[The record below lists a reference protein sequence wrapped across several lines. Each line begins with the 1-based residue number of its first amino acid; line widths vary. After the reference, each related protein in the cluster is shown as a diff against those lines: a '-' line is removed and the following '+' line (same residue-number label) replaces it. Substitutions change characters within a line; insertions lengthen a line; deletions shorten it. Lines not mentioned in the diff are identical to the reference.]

1 MSLPTHRRVTGSTVK
16 PPTQRAVGWQTYDP
30 IVLMQCSC
38 VEQTGT
44 FGRRRRVLCSAH
56 SSVSDIKAYISLH
69 AYTHFLLHLLT
80 LSLLGK
86 RTKLQLQAFIP
97 IKTSQYY
104 FVLTCNYM
112 IYKSNIE
119 YCCDFEFYYIPV
131 QGLLTVRR
139 SWFNNKY

>member
-1 MSLPTHRRVTGSTVK
+1 MSLPTHRRVAGSTVK
-16 PPTQRAVGWQTYDP
+16 PPTQRAVGWQTNDP

-44 FGRRRRVLCSAH
+44 FSRQRRVLCSAH
-56 SSVSDIKAYISLH
+56 SSVSDIKAYINLH
-69 AYTHFLLHLLT
+69 ARTHFLLHLLMWV
-80 LSLLGK
+80 SSVK
-86 RTKLQLQAFIP
+86 EQKLQLQAFIP

-112 IYKSNIE
+112 IYKSNTE